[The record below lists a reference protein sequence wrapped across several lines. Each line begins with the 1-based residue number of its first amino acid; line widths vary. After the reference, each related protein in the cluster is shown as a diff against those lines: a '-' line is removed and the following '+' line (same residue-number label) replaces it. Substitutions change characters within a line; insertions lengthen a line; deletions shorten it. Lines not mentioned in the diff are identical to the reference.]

1 MNESWVRWWRLR
13 GDRYRAPGKSWGTVV
28 SGFVR
33 VRTVLLECFITQ
45 VGTLPIRKVS
55 GLVVMVGGGGLQ
67 VVDGD
72 GGWGCHGG
80 GGGWR

>member
-1 MNESWVRWWRLR
+1 M
-13 GDRYRAPGKSWGTVV
+13 

-33 VRTVLLECFITQ
+33 WRTPLPRCFLTQ
-45 VGTLPIRKVS
+45 VGTFPIRKVS

>member
-1 MNESWVRWWRLR
+1 M
-13 GDRYRAPGKSWGTVV
+13 

-80 GGGWR
+80 GGG